1 MKFAADP
8 TINPSSMKHVFFL
21 SLVFLSGIVVE
32 ANPGSRVTEKPVP
45 AVSTVSV
52 DYADMA
58 NDVLKYVNEYRRK
71 KGLSPLVMNNVM
83 SAEALKHSQNMASR
97 RTSFGHNGFDGRSNR
112 ISSAISGISEI
123 GENVSMGSTSAKEVV
138 DNWLR
143 SAVHRENIEGRYKIT
158 GIGIA
163 ADKRGILYFTQIFA
177 MN

>member
-1 MKFAADP
+1 MKY
-8 TINPSSMKHVFFL
+8 VFSL
-21 SLVFLSGIVVE
+21 SLVFLSGIAIE
-32 ANPGSRVTEKPVP
+32 TSAATAPAPEKSIPV
-45 AVSTVSV
+45 VSTTPT
-52 DYADMA
+52 DYASMA
-58 NDVLKYVNEYRRK
+58 DDVLKYVNEYRRK
-71 KGLSPLVMNNVM
+71 KGLPPLAMNNVM
-83 SAEALKHSQNMASR
+83 NAEALKHSQNMASR

-112 ISSAISGISEI
+112 ISSAISGISEV

-143 SAVHRENIEGRYKIT
+143 SAVHRENIEGHYRIT

>member
-1 MKFAADP
+1 
-8 TINPSSMKHVFFL
+8 MKHVFFL
-21 SLVFLSGIVVE
+21 SLVFLSSVVVK
-32 ANPGSRVTEKPVP
+32 ANPAFRVPEKRVP
-45 AVSTVSV
+45 LVVTVST
-52 DYADMA
+52 DYSGMA
-58 NDVLKYVNEYRRK
+58 NDVLKYVNDYRRR
-71 KGLSPLVMNNVM
+71 KGLPPLVMNKVM

-143 SAVHRENIEGRYKIT
+143 SAVHRENIEGHYKIT

>member
-1 MKFAADP
+1 
-8 TINPSSMKHVFFL
+8 
-21 SLVFLSGIVVE
+21 
-32 ANPGSRVTEKPVP
+32 
-45 AVSTVSV
+45 
-52 DYADMA
+52 MA
-58 NDVLKYVNEYRRK
+58 IDVLKYVNEYRRK

-83 SAEALKHSQNMASR
+83 NAEALKHSQNMASR

-112 ISSAISGISEI
+112 ISSAISGISEV

-138 DNWLR
+138 DHWLK
-143 SAVHRENIEGRYKIT
+143 SDVHRENIEGHYKIT

>member
-1 MKFAADP
+1 MKY
-8 TINPSSMKHVFFL
+8 VFSL
-21 SLVFLSGIVVE
+21 SLVFLSGMAME
-32 ANPGSRVTEKPVP
+32 TSATTPAPVKAIP
-45 AVSTVSV
+45 VVSTVAT
-52 DYADMA
+52 DYASMA
-58 NDVLKYVNEYRRK
+58 DDVLKYVNEYRRK
-71 KGLSPLVMNNVM
+71 KGLSPLVMNNIM
-83 SAEALKHSQNMASR
+83 NAEALKHSQNMASR

-112 ISSAISGISEI
+112 ISSAISGISEV

-143 SAVHRENIEGRYKIT
+143 SAVHRENIEGHYKIT